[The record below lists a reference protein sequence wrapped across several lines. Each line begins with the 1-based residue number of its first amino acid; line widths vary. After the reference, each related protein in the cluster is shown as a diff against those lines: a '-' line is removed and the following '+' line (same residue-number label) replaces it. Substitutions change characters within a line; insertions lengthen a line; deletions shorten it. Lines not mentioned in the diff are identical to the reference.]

1 MGGLKINFGKENQTK
16 QPLLIVSKDFA
27 RQCFFY
33 CLILEVLPLPDR
45 NDLTKKFNN
54 DIKNQ
59 ILFLY
64 TVIDF
69 LARLV
74 AEPFLFLS
82 GDSNSSSGFDF

>member
-1 MGGLKINFGKENQTK
+1 MGGLKINFRKQNQTK
-16 QPLLIVSKDFA
+16 QPLLIFSKDFV
-27 RQCFFY
+27 RQYFFY
-33 CLILEVLPLPDR
+33 CLIFEALPLHDR